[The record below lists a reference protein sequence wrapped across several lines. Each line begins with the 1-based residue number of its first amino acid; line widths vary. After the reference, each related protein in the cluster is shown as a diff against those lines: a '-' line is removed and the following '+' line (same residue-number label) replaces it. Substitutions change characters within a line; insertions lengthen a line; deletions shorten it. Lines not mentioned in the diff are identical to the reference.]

1 MEKRG
6 EGRGWDESGM
16 DGLGGSE
23 REICMRDKG
32 GGLGWSYLG
41 LMCVHCWGG
50 EQGWRKERGRGDVW
64 DGRMIRGEWS

>member
-1 MEKRG
+1 
-6 EGRGWDESGM
+6 M

-50 EQGWRKERGRGDVW
+50 NRGGGRKGD
-64 DGRMIRGEWS
+64 GEMCEMEG